1 MKVTHKIFS
10 SFVIFICMTLLS
22 SSLSISLKSSNL
34 DKSKDKFAS
43 STNVEIMTKAEEN
56 RLQTI
61 WGNLFSHPRTT
72 VCSKARILKRINR
85 KIQRS
90 GKSGKKGKKNHFWW
104 VKQWGY
110 GPAAYFF
117 DFLDPVLKKPVVEE
131 FKAMHKDLLAF
142 PSEASD
148 FNDAFDYKK
157 LVSQDSS
164 SLSKST
170 LKRLQLFTK
179 NYDSSVYDVSANMV
193 QLRGALT
200 KWKWP
205 VNPGDSSFY
214 QRFISK
220 YDMNFDGRLNPREF
234 ILGSIYDNPQ
244 AVGSS
249 LCQHCFFDVGQT
261 IDAIFLYV
269 DCNNDGLLSAEEL
282 WKNLAGMKTNTE
294 KWNIFSFGNDENIRT
309 AAVNDFILKNMKIK
323 NGQLTRKEFRT
334 GILLGIWDRQ
344 TEKTQIINDDSRN
357 MKNLRW
363 DENDMLDVA
372 LYNYYKKKMTK
383 GK

>member
-1 MKVTHKIFS
+1 L
-10 SFVIFICMTLLS
+10 TLLS
-22 SSLSISLKSSNL
+22 DSLSISLKSSNL
-34 DKSKDKFAS
+34 DKSKDAS
-43 STNVEIMTKAEEN
+43 AYSSNVQIMTQAEEN
-56 RLQTI
+56 RLKTV
-61 WGNLFSHPRTT
+61 WGNLFAHPRTT
-72 VCSKARILKRINR
+72 VCSKTRIMQRINR
-85 KIQRS
+85 KLKRS
-90 GKSGKKGKKNHFWW
+90 GKAGAKGGKKGTKNDFWW

-110 GPAAYFF
+110 GPVAYFF
-117 DFLDPVLKKPVVEE
+117 DFLDPVLKKSVVEE
-131 FKAMHKDLLAF
+131 FQAMHKELLGF
-142 PSEASD
+142 PSESSNFSD
-148 FNDAFDYKK
+148 VFDFKK
-157 LVSQDSS
+157 MVSQDSS
-164 SLSKST
+164 SMSKST
-170 LKRLQLFTK
+170 LRKLQRFTK
-179 NYDSSVYDVSANMV
+179 NYDASVYDVSANMV
-193 QLRGALT
+193 QLRGAVT

-214 QRFISK
+214 QRFITK
-220 YDMNFDGRLNPREF
+220 YDMNYDGRLNPREF

-249 LCQHCFFDVGQT
+249 LCKHCFFDIGQL

-269 DCNNDGLLSAEEL
+269 DCDNDGLISAEDM
-282 WKNLAGMKTNTE
+282 WHNLSNIKRKTE

-323 NGQLTRKEFRT
+323 NGKLTRKEFRT

-344 TEKTQIINDDSRN
+344 TEKTQIISDDSRN

-372 LYNYYKKKMTK
+372 LYNYYKKKLTK